1 MEQVRL
7 SDVTLDDV
15 KVYIRA
21 EDVTD
26 KAGLK
31 LIRDIMSSAKGYILS
46 YTNLTA
52 NEIDNLPE
60 MVIAYEC
67 LCADM
72 YDVRTAS
79 VSQAKENPIVRNILN
94 LHRRNLV
101 I

>member
-1 MEQVRL
+1 MEQVKL
-7 SDVTLDDV
+7 SEVTLDDV

-26 KAGLK
+26 EAGLK
-31 LIRDIMSSAKGYILS
+31 LIRDIMSAAKGYILS
-46 YTNLTA
+46 YTSLSA
-52 NEIDNLPE
+52 ERVDELPE
-60 MVIAYEC
+60 MVIAYKC
-67 LCADM
+67 LCSDM

-94 LHRRNLV
+94 MHRNNLV

>member
-26 KAGLK
+26 EAGLK
-31 LIRDIMSSAKGYILS
+31 LIEDIMSSAKGYILS
-46 YTNLTA
+46 YTSLTA
-52 NEIDNLPE
+52 EKVDNLPE
-60 MVIAYEC
+60 MVIAFKC

-94 LHRRNLV
+94 MHRNNLV
-101 I
+101 V